1 MQIKNY
7 RDFWAGILFMAFG
20 LAFVLYA
27 RDYSMGTAAKMGP
40 AYFPTMLGGLLFV
53 LGGVI
58 TLLGLGRSDK
68 PVTVDPTGWRE
79 IGLILLA
86 VIAFGISLPTMGII
100 VAIAL
105 LIWIASPAS
114 HEFKVRDTLI
124 ATIVLMALSYFV
136 FVKGLELQFPFLP
149 KFLDR

>member
-1 MQIKNY
+1 
-7 RDFWAGILFMAFG
+7 
-20 LAFVLYA
+20 
-27 RDYSMGTAAKMGP
+27 
-40 AYFPTMLGGLLFV
+40 
-53 LGGVI
+53 
-58 TLLGLGRSDK
+58 
-68 PVTVDPTGWRE
+68 
-79 IGLILLA
+79 
-86 VIAFGISLPTMGII
+86 VIAFGIALPTMGII